1 MGDYKFWLNYLS
13 VFLLIN
19 KTKPIIKIH
28 TIIEVTIWQ
37 KKHCNM
43 LVNLR
48 IVYFTGLI
56 STTYL
61 YSDIRLL
68 QLYRVILWDKGVQ
81 DPVEYLRVC

>member
-1 MGDYKFWLNYLS
+1 
-13 VFLLIN
+13 
-19 KTKPIIKIH
+19 
-28 TIIEVTIWQ
+28 
-37 KKHCNM
+37 M